1 MHSNEAQIVHGKAI
15 LEPDVSLHYV
25 TAGAGDKTIVLLHGF
40 PQTWR
45 EWRQLIPSLVGAG
58 YRVVAPDYRGAG
70 HSSRP
75 LAGYDKRTM
84 AIDVRRLVTEM
95 LGIATPV
102 VLVGHDIGLMVA
114 YAYAQQFREGVSHLA
129 VIDAPLPGTTVFDR
143 LRADPRV
150 WQFAFHSVRD
160 IPEMLISGREK
171 AYFQSFFNA
180 RLYNPAAI
188 TDHDLDEYAATYAAP
203 GALRAGL
210 ELYRT
215 FDRDIED
222 NKQFLAEH
230 GKLTIPVLAVG
241 GEASTTGPLM
251 AEMMR
256 EVADHVS
263 DLRIPSAAHW
273 IAEENPRALGDGLL
287 DFMSGDA
294 RKNRPT
300 SGI

>member
-1 MHSNEAQIVHGKAI
+1 MHSNEAKTIHGKAVI
-15 LEPDVSLHYV
+15 GPDVSLHYV
-25 TAGAGDKTIVLLHGF
+25 TAGTGDKTIVLLHGF

-45 EWRQLIPSLVGAG
+45 EWRHLIPSLVAAG

-70 HSSRP
+70 QSSRP

-84 AIDVRRLVTEM
+84 AVDVHRLVKEK
-95 LGIATPV
+95 LGAATPV

-114 YAYAQQFREGVSHLA
+114 YAYAQQFREDVSHLA
-129 VIDAPLPGTTVFDR
+129 VIDAPLPGTAVFDR

-160 IPEMLISGREK
+160 IPEMLIAGRER

-180 RLYNPAAI
+180 PLYNAAAI
-188 TDHDLDEYAATYAAP
+188 TDHDLHEYATIYAAP

-222 NKQFLAEH
+222 NRQWLAER
-230 GKLTIPVLAVG
+230 GKLTLPVLAVG

-256 EVADHVS
+256 EVAHHVS
-263 DLRIPSAAHW
+263 ELRVPLAAHW
-273 IAEENPRALGDGLL
+273 IAEENPQALRDGLL
-287 DFMSGDA
+287 DFMSGHA
-294 RKNRPT
+294 RKDRQT
-300 SGI
+300 SGA